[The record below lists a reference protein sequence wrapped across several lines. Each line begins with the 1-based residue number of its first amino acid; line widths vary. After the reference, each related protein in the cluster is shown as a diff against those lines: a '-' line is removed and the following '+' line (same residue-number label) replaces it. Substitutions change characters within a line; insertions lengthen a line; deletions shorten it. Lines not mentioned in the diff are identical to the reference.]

1 MSPPAGFLRRL
12 LTKPLAGVALLWL
25 AAMLVGAGGAPW
37 LAPYDPLDQDLLMV
51 KQLPSAE
58 HWLGTDAIGRDV
70 LSRVLHGALP
80 TFIGVA
86 QALAVVALLGISLG
100 ISAGYFGGRTD
111 ALVSQWVNLAQ
122 SLPNIV
128 ILLAVL
134 AVLTVFNRSMT
145 AAMFTLGVPG
155 CAGIT
160 RVLRSATL
168 GVRGELYIEAAR
180 ISGLTDTAII
190 LRHVL
195 PRIVGPLIV
204 QLSLFAALAVIV
216 QTGISFLGLG
226 IAPPAPTWGGMI
238 FEASASLND
247 FPWLLLPSGG
257 VVALTLLPMDVY
269 ANAVGL
275 AFHFVSNRSTFS
287 AIFEQGHDPAQV
299 QAARHACIV
308 DTIERQVAAP
318 GVASGG

>member
-1 MSPPAGFLRRL
+1 MSPPAGFPRRL

-86 QALAVVALLGISLG
+86 QALAVVSLLGISLG

-128 ILLAVL
+128 ILL

-226 IAPPAPTWGGMI
+226 IAPPAPTWGGRI
-238 FEASASLND
+238 FEALASLND
-247 FPWLLLPSGG
+247 FPWLLLPSSG
-257 VVALTLLPMDVY
+257 VVTLTLLPMDVY

-275 AFHFVSNRSTFS
+275 AFHFVSDRSTFS

-318 GVASGG
+318 GVASSG